1 MRRSILLAGLLAAS
15 VTVFAND
22 ASIGSDEPD
31 ELAPAVSF
39 DPATGIAGSGEIGSD
54 ERGSGDDAGLESVAA
69 SPTDAPRRVAR
80 NGAAMD
86 RLDLDSTVI
95 TGNQEL
101 PKVLYIVPWKK
112 AELGELPGRPV
123 NSLVNEILEPVDRD
137 EFRRRIGYY
146 DTLFGNQV
154 TDAPEPGE

>member
-1 MRRSILLAGLLAAS
+1 MVATVLMPLA
-15 VTVFAND
+15 VCAN
-22 ASIGSDEPD
+22 EPAKPITATED
-31 ELAPAVSF
+31 LEPAVSF
-39 DPATGIAGSGEIGSD
+39 APAGGGPATVAESEPAVTQAGNAEP
-54 ERGSGDDAGLESVAA
+54 AA
-69 SPTDAPRRVAR
+69 SATSTLAR
-80 NGAAMD
+80 NSAAMD

-137 EFRRRIGYY
+137 EFRRRIDYY
-146 DTLFGNQV
+146 DTLFGTQV
-154 TDAPEPGE
+154 TDSSGSDE

>member
-1 MRRSILLAGLLAAS
+1 MKLTVFVVAAVLNPLA
-15 VTVFAND
+15 VFANEP
-22 ASIGSDEPD
+22 ASPVAVVEQL
-31 ELAPAVSF
+31 EPAVSF
-39 DPATGIAGSGEIGSD
+39 EPGNDGLTAAAVSEPA
-54 ERGSGDDAGLESVAA
+54 ERVTEDAGPAVSTR
-69 SPTDAPRRVAR
+69 PRVAR
-80 NGAAMD
+80 NSAAMD

-112 AELGELPGRPV
+112 AELGQLPGRPV

-146 DTLFGNQV
+146 DTLFGTQI
-154 TDAPEPGE
+154 TDSSGPDE

>member
-1 MRRSILLAGLLAAS
+1 MVATVLMPLA
-15 VTVFAND
+15 VFAN
-22 ASIGSDEPD
+22 EPAKPIAATD
-31 ELAPAVSF
+31 DLEPAVSF
-39 DPATGIAGSGEIGSD
+39 DAAGGGLSTAAESEPAVTQAGNAE
-54 ERGSGDDAGLESVAA
+54 
-69 SPTDAPRRVAR
+69 PAPSATSTLAR
-80 NGAAMD
+80 NSAAMD

-137 EFRRRIGYY
+137 EFRRRIDYY
-146 DTLFGNQV
+146 DTLFGTQV
-154 TDAPEPGE
+154 TDSSGSDE

>member
-1 MRRSILLAGLLAAS
+1 MKLTGLVVAAVLTPLA
-15 VTVFAND
+15 VFANEP
-22 ASIGSDEPD
+22 ASPVAAVDEP
-31 ELAPAVSF
+31 EPAVSF
-39 DPATGIAGSGEIGSD
+39 DPGNGGLTAAAVSEPA
-54 ERGSGDDAGLESVAA
+54 ERMAEGAEPAVA
-69 SPTDAPRRVAR
+69 PPPRVAR
-80 NGAAMD
+80 NSAAID

-112 AELGELPGRPV
+112 AELGQLPGRPV

-146 DTLFGNQV
+146 DTLFGTQI
-154 TDAPEPGE
+154 TDSSGPDE

>member
-1 MRRSILLAGLLAAS
+1 MVATVLMPLAVCANEPAKPIAA
-15 VTVFAND
+15 TD
-22 ASIGSDEPD
+22 DLE
-31 ELAPAVSF
+31 PAVSF
-39 DPATGIAGSGEIGSD
+39 DPAGGRPATAAESEPTVTQAGNAEP
-54 ERGSGDDAGLESVAA
+54 AA
-69 SPTDAPRRVAR
+69 SATSTLAR
-80 NGAAMD
+80 NNAAMD

-137 EFRRRIGYY
+137 EFRRRIDYY
-146 DTLFGNQV
+146 DTLFGTQV
-154 TDAPEPGE
+154 TDSSGSDE